1 MRTAVETSMTDKLR
15 LLIVRGRKHRV
26 HAAWESMRE
35 FLDGCSP
42 QAEIVHVHD
51 SDDPIPPDVSADLAV
66 VLGGDGTIIR
76 GCRKLRLQQIPIVGV
91 NFGRLGFLAD
101 LSPDEFQENF
111 VRFCDGDYDIVEHLM
126 FECTHRSAAG
136 SSETFIGVNEV
147 AVSSAGSLAMLNVH
161 LDIDEESVTTFSCD
175 GLIIST
181 PVGSTAHSLSA
192 GGPILR
198 QELQAFVVTPICP
211 HALTNR
217 PIVDSADRTYTM
229 TVPDAPDGVMVVI
242 DGQVKRPVATGDAI
256 VVRRLGQTFKLARLK
271 GHSYYTTLHRKLGW
285 GGQLRR
291 EE

>member
-1 MRTAVETSMTDKLR
+1 MSDKLR
-15 LLIVRGRKHRV
+15 LIVIRGHKRRV
-26 HAAWESMRE
+26 DAAWETISN
-35 FLDGCSP
+35 FLCGC
-42 QAEIVHVHD
+42 EDRVEVVHIHET
-51 SDDPIPPDVSADLAV
+51 DDPIPEGTNADLAV

-76 GCRKLRLQQIPIVGV
+76 ACRKLGTRQIPIVGV

-101 LSPDEFQENF
+101 ISPEEFQENF
-111 VRFCDGDYDIVEHLM
+111 QRFCDGSFDIVEHLM
-126 FECTHRSAAG
+126 FECVHRTEDGAA
-136 SSETFIGVNEV
+136 ETFVGLNEI

-175 GLIIST
+175 GLIVST

-217 PIVDSADRTYTM
+217 PIVDSADRVYTL
-229 TVPDAPDGVMVVI
+229 TVPECPDGVMLVI
-242 DGQVKRPVATGDAI
+242 DGQVKRPVRQGDRIEVQRAAS
-256 VVRRLGQTFKLARLK
+256 TFKLARLK

-291 EE
+291 SE